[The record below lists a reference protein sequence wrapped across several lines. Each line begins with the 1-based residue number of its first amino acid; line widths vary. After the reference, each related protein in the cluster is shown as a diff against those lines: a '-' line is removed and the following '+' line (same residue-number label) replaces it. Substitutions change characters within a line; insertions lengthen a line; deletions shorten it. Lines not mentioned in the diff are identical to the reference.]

1 MTKKYVMPGKVE
13 YGMLLFG
20 KKEKYTCR
28 FSKGAVSGLCYRAAS
43 FTTDNK
49 EIQELIEKRE
59 EFANGHIL
67 IAEVYGEPE
76 ETKPEKGNAV
86 DDITTLQEAR
96 KFLLE
101 KGATME
107 ELQTKSA
114 VLEKAKELN
123 ISFPNWK

>member
-76 ETKPEKGNAV
+76 KAQEGCGVAEV
-86 DDITTLQEAR
+86 TTLQEAR

-107 ELQTKSA
+107 ELQTKAA